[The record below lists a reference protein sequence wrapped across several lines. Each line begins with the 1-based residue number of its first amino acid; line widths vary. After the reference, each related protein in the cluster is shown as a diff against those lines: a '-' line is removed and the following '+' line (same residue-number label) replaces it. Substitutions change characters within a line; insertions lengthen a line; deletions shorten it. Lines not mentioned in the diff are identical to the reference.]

1 MPFFRNPTS
10 SFRKRNKKVPRTPYT
25 TTKTMSSEIA
35 RLLDTQPDPAAR
47 KGFETEMSSFMQT
60 FSRYQSNKEHGIELD
75 WDKIRPPPA
84 EQLIPY
90 ESLKSEADLKGFS
103 KLAIL
108 KVNGGLG
115 TSMGMKGAKSAL
127 EVKNGLTFLDLTVQQ
142 VQHLNTTM
150 RTDVPLILM
159 TSFQTQTDTI
169 RVIKKYVNHPVRI
182 LTFNQSRY
190 PRILKESLL
199 PCPKHAEDESRA
211 WYPPGHGDIYTS
223 LRRSGILE
231 QLLSEGK
238 EYLFISNSD
247 NLGAIAD
254 PVILQ
259 HMIESESDFIM
270 EVTNKTKSDLKGG
283 TLVDYDGSLRLL
295 ELGQVPHEHVEDFK
309 SVFNFKIFNTNNL
322 WVNLKALKRILDG
335 EGMDLDII
343 EKTRYTDNGKG
354 VIQLETAAGSAVKHF
369 KQAHGI
375 IVPRRRFIPVKN
387 CADLLLVMSD
397 IYRVENG
404 HLVFNTH
411 RPFQNTPTIKLSD
424 DFKSIEQ
431 FHARFKTIP
440 SIADL
445 DLLTVTGDVYFGRA
459 CDLRGTVIVAA
470 TEGQRIDIPDGSIL
484 ENRLLAGN
492 LNMIVSISERTYKIY
507 SLNNSLYM

>member
-150 RTDVPLILM
+150 RTD
-159 TSFQTQTDTI
+159 
-169 RVIKKYVNHPVRI
+169 KYVNHPVRI

-211 WYPPGHGDIYTS
+211 WYP
-223 LRRSGILE
+223 L
-231 QLLSEGK
+231 

-309 SVFNFKIFNTNNL
+309 SVFNFKILNTNNL

-445 DLLTVTGDVYFGRA
+445 DLLTVTGDVYFGGSA
-459 CDLRGTVIVAA
+459 IF
-470 TEGQRIDIPDGSIL
+470 EGL
-484 ENRLLAGN
+484 
-492 LNMIVSISERTYKIY
+492 
-507 SLNNSLYM
+507 